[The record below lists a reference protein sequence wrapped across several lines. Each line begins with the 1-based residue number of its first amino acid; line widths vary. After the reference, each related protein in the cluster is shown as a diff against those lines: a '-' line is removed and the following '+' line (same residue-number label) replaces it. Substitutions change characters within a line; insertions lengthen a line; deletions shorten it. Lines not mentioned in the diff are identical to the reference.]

1 MKMRKERMSKY
12 TVKSYQEGFAED
24 QARLDL
30 EVSKTWIMPDHTPL
44 DQLIRFYSDLDIDPE
59 LRLYCFLGD
68 TMIGFV
74 SCRSIDKGDGI
85 NRIQLDFP
93 IVLPEHEEAIDLLHE
108 KALEVLRGKGIQ
120 SVQST
125 FGLWGGTEAWAE
137 KWGYNRID
145 EIGVLY
151 GIDVSSVSFKGD
163 TEEVHPFNPETDLD
177 DCVRIFVQEYGL
189 PGEDVR
195 NFTNSLIDSEQ
206 TIAYYV
212 LREDS
217 DIVATG
223 ALRRNPNVPALG
235 LLSAVYSKGTN
246 DLERLLTKITGTSKE
261 QGIERIQMFFTHLR
275 PDDPEIE
282 KYTTLG
288 FSYLGSN
295 VVYEKAM

>member
-1 MKMRKERMSKY
+1 MSKY
-12 TVKSYQEGFAED
+12 TVKSYQEGFAEE

-44 DQLIRFYSDLDIDPE
+44 DRLIRFYSDLDTDPE

-74 SCRSIDKGDGI
+74 SCRSIDKDDGI

-93 IVLPEHEEAIDLLHE
+93 VVLPGHEEAIGLLHE
-108 KALEVLRGKGIQ
+108 KAIEVLRGKGIQ
-120 SVQST
+120 SVHST
-125 FGLWGGTEAWAE
+125 FGLWGGNEARAE
-137 KWGYNRID
+137 RWGYRRID
-145 EIGVLY
+145 EVGVLY
-151 GIDVSSVSFKGD
+151 GIDADSVNFGVD
-163 TEEVHPFNPETDLD
+163 TREVRPFNPETDLD

-195 NFTNSLIDSEQ
+195 DFTNSLIESEQ
-206 TIAYYV
+206 TMAYYV
-212 LREDS
+212 LRDDGE
-217 DIVATG
+217 IVATG

-235 LLSAVYSKGTN
+235 LLSAVHSRGTN
-246 DLERLLTKITGTSKE
+246 ELRRLLTRITGTAKE
-261 QGIERIQMFFTHLR
+261 RGIERILMFFTHLR

-282 KYTTLG
+282 KFTALG

-295 VVYEKAM
+295 VSYEKEL

>member
-1 MKMRKERMSKY
+1 MSKY
-12 TVKSYQEGFAED
+12 TVKSYREGFAEE

-44 DQLIRFYSDLDIDPE
+44 DQLIQFYSDLDIDPE
-59 LRLYCFLGD
+59 LRLYCFLED

-74 SCRSIDKGDGI
+74 SCRLIDKGEDGM
-85 NRIQLDFP
+85 NRIKLDFP

-108 KALEVLRGKGIQ
+108 KALEVFRGKGIQ
-120 SVQST
+120 SLHST

-137 KWGYNRID
+137 KGGYRRID

-151 GIDVSSVSFKGD
+151 GIDVGSVNFNGE

-189 PGEDVR
+189 PEENVK
-195 NFTNSLIDSEQ
+195 NFTDSLINSEQ

-212 LREDS
+212 LREDGG
-217 DIVATG
+217 IVATG
-223 ALRRNPNVPALG
+223 ALGRNPNVPTLG
-235 LLSAVYSKGTN
+235 FLSAVYSKGTN
-246 DLERLLTKITGTSKE
+246 DLKRLLTKITGTSKE
-261 QGIERIQMFFTHLR
+261 QGIERILMFFTHLR
-275 PDDPEIE
+275 PDDPELE
-282 KYTTLG
+282 KFTALG

-295 VVYEKAM
+295 VNYEKEI

>member
-1 MKMRKERMSKY
+1 MSKY

-30 EVSKTWIMPDHTPL
+30 EVSKTWIMPDHVPL

-59 LRLYCFLGD
+59 LRLYCFLED
-68 TMIGFV
+68 KMVGFV
-74 SCRSIDKGDGI
+74 SCRLIDKGEDGI
-85 NRIQLDFP
+85 NRIKLDFP
-93 IVLPEHEEAIDLLHE
+93 VVLPEHEEAIDLLHE
-108 KALEVLRGKGIQ
+108 KAIDVFREKGIQ
-120 SVQST
+120 SVHST

-137 KWGYNRID
+137 KWGYRRID

-151 GIDVSSVSFKGD
+151 GMDVSSLNFKGE

-189 PGEDVR
+189 PEENVK
-195 NFTNSLIDSEQ
+195 NFYNSLINSEQ

-212 LREDS
+212 LREDG

-223 ALRRNPNVPALG
+223 ALGINPNVPTLG
-235 LLSAVYSKGTN
+235 LLSAVYSKGIN
-246 DLERLLTKITGTSKE
+246 DLKRLLTKITGTSRE
-261 QGIERIQMFFTHLR
+261 QGIERILMFFTHLR

-282 KYTTLG
+282 KYAALG

-295 VVYEKAM
+295 VNYEKAI

>member
-1 MKMRKERMSKY
+1 MSKY

-24 QARLDL
+24 QARIDL
-30 EVSKTWIMPDHTPL
+30 EVSKTWIMPEHTPL
-44 DQLIRFYSDLDIDPE
+44 DQMTRFYSELDIDPE

-74 SCRSIDKGDGI
+74 SCRLIDKGDEI

-93 IVLPEHEEAIDLLHE
+93 IVLPGHEEAIDLLHE
-108 KALEVLRGKGIQ
+108 KAIEVLRGTGIQ
-120 SVQST
+120 VVHST

-137 KWGYNRID
+137 RWGYRRID

-151 GIDVSSVSFKGD
+151 GLDVSSVSFSGE
-163 TEEVHPFNPETDLD
+163 TGEVHPINPETDLD
-177 DCVRIFVQEYGL
+177 DCVRIFVREFGL
-189 PGEDVR
+189 PEEGVR
-195 NFTNSLIDSEQ
+195 NFTNRLIESEQ

-212 LREDS
+212 LREDGE
-217 DIVATG
+217 IVATG
-223 ALRRNPNVPALG
+223 AFRRNPNVPTLG

-246 DLERLLTKITGTSKE
+246 DLKRLMTKITVTSKE
-261 QGIERIQMFFTHLR
+261 QGIERILMFFTHLR

-282 KYTTLG
+282 KYAALG

-295 VVYEKAM
+295 VNYEKAL